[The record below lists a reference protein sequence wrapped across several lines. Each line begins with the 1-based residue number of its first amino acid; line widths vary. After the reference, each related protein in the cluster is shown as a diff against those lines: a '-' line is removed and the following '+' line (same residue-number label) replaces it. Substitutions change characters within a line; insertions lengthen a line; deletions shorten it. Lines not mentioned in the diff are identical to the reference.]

1 MSILQL
7 AFPDS
12 IFRHRA
18 AAFTL
23 VLNAINLT
31 LPTANASPVLYLVL
45 NLQAGFAVLWELF
58 TVRNKIHAL
67 GLSFIRILAVPASL
81 GILRSIFVCNVQKGL
96 HPIILCLSDVL
107 PTDFHYF
114 YHKILIYYLTL
125 ILCMIIYFPWYL

>member
-1 MSILQL
+1 MSILEL

-12 IFRHRA
+12 IFLHLA

-23 VLNAINLT
+23 VPNAIYLT
-31 LPTANASPVLYLVL
+31 LPMANASPVPHRGL

-67 GLSFIRILAVPASL
+67 GLSFTKILAVPVAL
-81 GILRSIFVCNVQKGL
+81 GILRSIFVSNVLKVL
-96 HPIILCLSDVL
+96 HRIILCLSGVL

-114 YHKILIYYLTL
+114 YPKI
-125 ILCMIIYFPWYL
+125 IIN